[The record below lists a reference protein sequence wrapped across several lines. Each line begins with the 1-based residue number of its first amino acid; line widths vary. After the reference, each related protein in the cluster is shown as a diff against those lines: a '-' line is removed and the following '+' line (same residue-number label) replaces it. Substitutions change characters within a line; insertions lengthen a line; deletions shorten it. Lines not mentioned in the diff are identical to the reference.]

1 MVINKSKTMKNT
13 QYILALIL
21 GIIISS
27 HSNQIISKMILFDIK
42 IPSSEK
48 LILIQRKDSISKE
61 IIPSSAQLYS
71 EIENLQDSNINL
83 KRDISTKSKKY
94 IQQMGNIK
102 NEIVCYY
109 QNDKLILIESKSFNE
124 IRKNISFKIFD
135 FTENNKCIIV
145 SIKNEGENECC
156 YYFKNKYIAEY
167 TMNLNPIILDN
178 SKKLK
183 IISIVK
189 TALDSTMAHF
199 PEFKYSFDW
208 K

>member
-1 MVINKSKTMKNT
+1 
-13 QYILALIL
+13 
-21 GIIISS
+21 
-27 HSNQIISKMILFDIK
+27 MILFDIK

-109 QNDKLILIESKSFNE
+109 QNDKLILI
-124 IRKNISFKIFD
+124 
-135 FTENNKCIIV
+135 V

-189 TALDSTMAHF
+189 TALDSTMAHL